1 MDVRVF
7 SIGEGAKPIFV
18 VTFKA
23 AEGAPEGLPSPP
35 YMKIVREAAR
45 QRGLPEEYI
54 SFLDRVET
62 AE

>member
-7 SIGEGAKPIFV
+7 SIGEATEPIPV

-23 AEGAPEGLPSPP
+23 AECAPEGRPSPP

-54 SFLDRVET
+54 SFVDRVET
-62 AE
+62 AA